1 MTRSSSK
8 ASHTRSLDPKV
19 EPSMHSSFL
28 FHSSPTQSHP
38 YTPSIMSDISPEVQA
53 LFDQHELSGDRQLNF
68 DELYNLII
76 KVDSTITEDTLQ
88 DLMDSFDTN
97 YNDKLSLNEF
107 SHLYKM
113 VVERK
118 KEREAKA

>member
-1 MTRSSSK
+1 
-8 ASHTRSLDPKV
+8 
-19 EPSMHSSFL
+19 
-28 FHSSPTQSHP
+28 
-38 YTPSIMSDISPEVQA
+38 MSDISPEVQA